1 MNTKNILTSLAVSV
15 VVVILGF
22 SFWGGRTNTVVE
34 KVVVGG
40 AGQGQSARVFFY
52 GGATFSGAVATTSTA
67 TSYTTNARDFFNQPT
82 VISWLPNI
90 NTTVSLSSTSTLGYV
105 PNVGDVA
112 TVYFRNASSTDAATI
127 TFAAVDAGLDV
138 QINEGTGGDLI
149 LNGEDWAK
157 LTIIHTSQHLVTV
170 IMDEFIEGD

>member
-1 MNTKNILTSLAVSV
+1 MDIKNIVSSTIIA
-15 VVVILGF
+15 VVIVAIGIGF
-22 SFWGGRTNTVVE
+22 FGGKVVE
-34 KVVVGG
+34 RVTVGG
-40 AGQGQSARVFFY
+40 SGQDNSARQFFL
-52 GGATFSGAVATTSTA
+52 GGATFGGAVSTTTTAAT
-67 TSYTTNARDFFNQPT
+67 YTTNNRDFYNQPT

-127 TFAAVDAGLDV
+127 TFAAVDAGLDI
-138 QINEGTGGDLI
+138 QMNEGTGGDLV

-157 LTIIHTSQHLVTV
+157 LTFIHTTQNLVTV
-170 IMDEFIEGD
+170 IMDEMIEGD